1 MWIPYEET
9 LLKPRN
15 STPEFVFH
23 HMPPYLSAD
32 QFSDWYRKINN
43 LAKNIGLPN
52 SVASDLII
60 TFSDEEKAHTFGSL
74 SLEEAKEKVRTKW
87 EIDKNA
93 NDILDSI
100 QTPEDFHE
108 SQLASPL
115 AEAISAANHDQNET
129 YESVRAQLENI
140 FAMVAF
146 KQLILGEYIHP
157 KVIVLY
163 TKNIEHTQHTPNEK
177 RTLAQIYETTF
188 AHEMFH
194 AYHYQNEPE
203 ELIARTDYT
212 SCVVKES
219 LASAFEWDYCVENTI
234 PNADDLRYEWARYS
248 VITYPY
254 SGAKHLL
261 QPVPHRAMVCL
272 DKPFFCDVFHTSL
285 VDMDRALRILVPD
298 EFYRIK
304 KLIHYREK
312 KVMSTDLRAAFDAL
326 MKQDKISVIAQR
338 EIPSIIRQTKNR
350 RLIPQLMDLNYS
362 NKYFHATQYPILA
375 TAPILDGAGREKS
388 YADPV
393 LRIGKT
399 NYYLTAQW
407 NKDHLDLLLDWIWQH
422 R

>member
-1 MWIPYEET
+1 MFT
-9 LLKPRN
+9 
-15 STPEFVFH
+15 FVKL
-23 HMPPYLSAD
+23 PSYLSARN
-32 QFSDWYRKINN
+32 FNEWYTKISTT
-43 LAKNIGLPN
+43 AKNIGL
-52 SVASDLII
+52 SVPVSDDLMIS
-60 TFSDEEKAHTFGSL
+60 FSDTEKTRIFGSL
-74 SLEEAKEKVRTKW
+74 SVEEAKNKIREKWNISER
-87 EIDKNA
+87 A
-93 NDILDSI
+93 NDLLDGL

-115 AEAISAANHDQNET
+115 AEEISAANRDRKET
-129 YESVRAQLENI
+129 YESVRAQLEDI
-140 FAMVAF
+140 FDMVAF

-157 KVIVLY
+157 KIIVLY
-163 TKNIEHTQHTPNEK
+163 TKNIEHTQKAPGEK
-177 RTLAQIYETTF
+177 RTLEQIYEEVF

-203 ELIARTDYT
+203 ELVERMDYT
-212 SCVVKES
+212 SRVVKES
-219 LASAFEWDYCVENTI
+219 LAAAFEWAYCVENKI
-234 PNADDLRYEWARYS
+234 PNADDLRYDWDRYS

-261 QPVPHRAMVCL
+261 QPVPHKAMVCL
-272 DKPFFCDVFHTSL
+272 DKTAFCDVFHTSL
-285 VDMDRALRILVPD
+285 VDMDRALRMLVSD

-304 KLIHYREK
+304 NLIHYREK
-312 KVMSTDLRAAFDAL
+312 KVISTDLRAAFDTL
-326 MKQDKISVIAQR
+326 MKQDLISVIAQR
-338 EIPSIIRQTKNR
+338 EITSIIRQKKNR

-362 NKYFHATQYPILA
+362 NKNFHATQYPILA
-375 TAPILDGAGREKS
+375 TAPMLDSAGREKS

>member
-1 MWIPYEET
+1 MFT
-9 LLKPRN
+9 
-15 STPEFVFH
+15 FVRL
-23 HMPPYLSAD
+23 PSYLSARN
-32 QFSDWYRKINN
+32 FNEWYTKISTT
-43 LAKNIGLPN
+43 AKNIGL
-52 SVASDLII
+52 SVPVSDDLMIS
-60 TFSDEEKAHTFGSL
+60 FSDTEKTRIFGSL
-74 SLEEAKEKVRTKW
+74 SVEEAKNKIREKWNISER
-87 EIDKNA
+87 A
-93 NDILDSI
+93 NDLLDGL

-115 AEAISAANHDQNET
+115 AEEISAANRDRKET
-129 YESVRAQLENI
+129 YESVRAQLEDI
-140 FAMVAF
+140 FDMVAF

-157 KVIVLY
+157 KIIVLY
-163 TKNIEHTQHTPNEK
+163 TKNIEHTQKAPGEK
-177 RTLAQIYETTF
+177 RTLEQIYEEVF

-203 ELIARTDYT
+203 ELVERMDYT
-212 SCVVKES
+212 SRVVKES
-219 LASAFEWDYCVENTI
+219 LAAAFEWAYCVENKI
-234 PNADDLRYEWARYS
+234 PNADDLRYDWDRYS

-261 QPVPHRAMVCL
+261 QPVPHKAMVCL
-272 DKPFFCDVFHTSL
+272 DKTAFCDVFHTSL
-285 VDMDRALRILVPD
+285 VDMDRALRMLVSD

-304 KLIHYREK
+304 NLIHYREK
-312 KVMSTDLRAAFDAL
+312 KVISTDLRAAFDTL
-326 MKQDKISVIAQR
+326 MKQDLISVIAQR
-338 EIPSIIRQTKNR
+338 EITSIIRQKKNR

-362 NKYFHATQYPILA
+362 NKNFHATQYPILA
-375 TAPILDGAGREKS
+375 TAPMLDSAGREKS

>member
-1 MWIPYEET
+1 MFT
-9 LLKPRN
+9 
-15 STPEFVFH
+15 FVKL
-23 HMPPYLSAD
+23 PTYLSARN
-32 QFSDWYRKINN
+32 FNEWYSKISIT
-43 LAKNIGLPN
+43 AKNIGLATP
-52 SVASDLII
+52 VSDDLMIS
-60 TFSDEEKAHTFGSL
+60 FSDKEKTRIFGSL
-74 SLEEAKEKVRTKW
+74 SVEEAKNKIRERWDISKR
-87 EIDKNA
+87 A
-93 NDILDSI
+93 NDLLDGL
-100 QTPEDFHE
+100 QAPEDFHE

-115 AEAISAANHDQNET
+115 AEEISAANRDRNET
-129 YESVRAQLENI
+129 YESVRTQLEDI
-140 FAMVAF
+140 FDMVAF
-146 KQLILGEYIHP
+146 KQLVLGEYIHP
-157 KVIVLY
+157 QRIKLY
-163 TKNIEHTQHTPNEK
+163 TKNIEQTQHAPGEK
-177 RTLAQIYETTF
+177 RTLEQIYEEVF

-194 AYHYQNEPE
+194 AYHHQNEPE
-203 ELIARTDYT
+203 ELVERMDYT
-212 SCVVKES
+212 SRVVKES
-219 LASAFEWDYCVENTI
+219 LAAAFEWDYCVENKI
-234 PNADDLRYEWARYS
+234 PIADDLRYEWARYS

-272 DKPFFCDVFHTSL
+272 DKTAFCDAFHTSL

-304 KLIHYREK
+304 NLIHYRER

-326 MKQDKISVIAQR
+326 MKQDLISVIAQR

-362 NKYFHATQYPILA
+362 NKHFHATQYPILA
-375 TAPILDGAGREKS
+375 TAPMLDSAGREKS

-407 NKDHLDLLLDWIWQH
+407 NKDHLNLLLDWIWQH

>member
-1 MWIPYEET
+1 MFT
-9 LLKPRN
+9 
-15 STPEFVFH
+15 FVRL
-23 HMPPYLSAD
+23 PSYLSARN
-32 QFSDWYRKINN
+32 FNEWYTKISTT
-43 LAKNIGLPN
+43 AKNIGL
-52 SVASDLII
+52 SVPVSDDLMIS
-60 TFSDEEKAHTFGSL
+60 FSDTEKTRIFGSL
-74 SLEEAKEKVRTKW
+74 SVEEAKNKIREKWNISER
-87 EIDKNA
+87 A
-93 NDILDSI
+93 NDLLDGL

-115 AEAISAANHDQNET
+115 AEEISAANRDRKET
-129 YESVRAQLENI
+129 YESVRAQLEDI
-140 FAMVAF
+140 FDMVAF

-157 KVIVLY
+157 QIIVLY
-163 TKNIEHTQHTPNEK
+163 TKNIEHTQKAPGER
-177 RTLAQIYETTF
+177 RTLEQIYEEVF

-203 ELIARTDYT
+203 ELVERMDYT
-212 SCVVKES
+212 SRVVKES
-219 LASAFEWDYCVENTI
+219 LAAAFEWAYCVENKI
-234 PNADDLRYEWARYS
+234 PNADDLRYDWDRYS

-261 QPVPHRAMVCL
+261 QPVHHKAMVCL
-272 DKPFFCDVFHTSL
+272 DKTAFCDVFHTSL
-285 VDMDRALRILVPD
+285 VDMDRALRMLVSD

-304 KLIHYREK
+304 NLIHYREK
-312 KVMSTDLRAAFDAL
+312 KVISTDLRAAFDTL
-326 MKQDKISVIAQR
+326 MKQDLISVIAQR
-338 EIPSIIRQTKNR
+338 EITSIIRQKKNR

-362 NKYFHATQYPILA
+362 NKNFHATQYPILA
-375 TAPILDGAGREKS
+375 TAPMLDSAGREKS

>member
-1 MWIPYEET
+1 MFT
-9 LLKPRN
+9 
-15 STPEFVFH
+15 FVRL
-23 HMPPYLSAD
+23 PSYLSARN
-32 QFSDWYRKINN
+32 FNEWYTKISTT
-43 LAKNIGLPN
+43 AKNIGL
-52 SVASDLII
+52 SVPVSDDLMIS
-60 TFSDEEKAHTFGSL
+60 FSDTEKTRIFGSL
-74 SLEEAKEKVRTKW
+74 SVEEAKNKIREKWNISER
-87 EIDKNA
+87 A
-93 NDILDSI
+93 NDLLDGL

-115 AEAISAANHDQNET
+115 AEEISAANRDQKET
-129 YESVRAQLENI
+129 YESVRAQLEDI
-140 FAMVAF
+140 FDMVAF

-157 KVIVLY
+157 QIIVLY
-163 TKNIEHTQHTPNEK
+163 TKNIEHTQQAPGEK
-177 RTLAQIYETTF
+177 RTLEQIYEELF

-203 ELIARTDYT
+203 ELVERMDYT
-212 SCVVKES
+212 SRVVKET
-219 LASAFEWDYCVENTI
+219 LAAAFEWAYCVENKI
-234 PNADDLRYEWARYS
+234 PNADDLRYDWDRYS

-261 QPVPHRAMVCL
+261 QPVHHKAMVCL
-272 DKPFFCDVFHTSL
+272 DKTAFCDVFHTSL
-285 VDMDRALRILVPD
+285 VDMDRALRMLVSD

-304 KLIHYREK
+304 NLIHYREK
-312 KVMSTDLRAAFDAL
+312 KVISTDLRAAFDTL
-326 MKQDKISVIAQR
+326 MKQDLISVIAQR
-338 EIPSIIRQTKNR
+338 EITSIIRQKKNR

-362 NKYFHATQYPILA
+362 NKNFHATQYPILA
-375 TAPILDGAGREKS
+375 TAPMLDSAGREKS

>member
-1 MWIPYEET
+1 MFT
-9 LLKPRN
+9 
-15 STPEFVFH
+15 FVRL
-23 HMPPYLSAD
+23 PSYLSARN
-32 QFSDWYRKINN
+32 FNEWYTKISTT
-43 LAKNIGLPN
+43 AKNIGL
-52 SVASDLII
+52 SVPVSDDLMIS
-60 TFSDEEKAHTFGSL
+60 FSDTEKTRIFGSL
-74 SLEEAKEKVRTKW
+74 SVEEAKNKIREKWNISER
-87 EIDKNA
+87 A
-93 NDILDSI
+93 NDLLDGL

-115 AEAISAANHDQNET
+115 AEEISAANRDQKKT
-129 YESVRAQLENI
+129 YESVRAQLEDI
-140 FAMVAF
+140 FDMVAF

-157 KVIVLY
+157 QIIVLY
-163 TKNIEHTQHTPNEK
+163 TKNIEHTQQAPGEK
-177 RTLAQIYETTF
+177 RTLEQIYEEVF

-203 ELIARTDYT
+203 ELVERMDYT
-212 SCVVKES
+212 SRVVKES
-219 LASAFEWDYCVENTI
+219 LAAAFEWAYCVENKI
-234 PNADDLRYEWARYS
+234 PNADDLRYDWDRYS

-261 QPVPHRAMVCL
+261 QPVHHKAMVCL
-272 DKPFFCDVFHTSL
+272 DKTAFCDVFHTSL
-285 VDMDRALRILVPD
+285 VDMDRALRMLVSD

-304 KLIHYREK
+304 NLIHYREK
-312 KVMSTDLRAAFDAL
+312 KVISTDLRAAFDTL
-326 MKQDKISVIAQR
+326 MKQDLISVIAQR
-338 EIPSIIRQTKNR
+338 EITSIIRQKKNR

-362 NKYFHATQYPILA
+362 NKNFHATQYPILA
-375 TAPILDGAGREKS
+375 TAPMLDSAGREKS

>member
-1 MWIPYEET
+1 MFT
-9 LLKPRN
+9 
-15 STPEFVFH
+15 FVRL
-23 HMPPYLSAD
+23 PSYLSARN
-32 QFSDWYRKINN
+32 FNEWYTKISTT
-43 LAKNIGLPN
+43 AKNIGL
-52 SVASDLII
+52 SVPVSDDLMIS
-60 TFSDEEKAHTFGSL
+60 FSDTEKTRIFGSL
-74 SLEEAKEKVRTKW
+74 SVEEAKNKIREKWNISER
-87 EIDKNA
+87 A
-93 NDILDSI
+93 NDLLDGL

-115 AEAISAANHDQNET
+115 AEEISAANRDQKET
-129 YESVRAQLENI
+129 YESVRAQLEDI
-140 FAMVAF
+140 FDMVAF

-157 KVIVLY
+157 QIIVLY
-163 TKNIEHTQHTPNEK
+163 TKNIEHTQQAPGEK
-177 RTLAQIYETTF
+177 RTLEQIYEEVF

-203 ELIARTDYT
+203 ELVERMDYT
-212 SCVVKES
+212 SRVVKES
-219 LASAFEWDYCVENTI
+219 LAAAFEWAYCVENKI
-234 PNADDLRYEWARYS
+234 PKADDLRYDWDRYS

-261 QPVPHRAMVCL
+261 QPVHHKAMVCL
-272 DKPFFCDVFHTSL
+272 DKTAFCDVFHTSL
-285 VDMDRALRILVPD
+285 VDMDRALRMLVSD

-304 KLIHYREK
+304 NLIHYREK
-312 KVMSTDLRAAFDAL
+312 KVISTDLRAAFDTL
-326 MKQDKISVIAQR
+326 MKQDLISVIAQR
-338 EIPSIIRQTKNR
+338 EITSIIRQKKNR

-362 NKYFHATQYPILA
+362 NKNFHATQYPILA
-375 TAPILDGAGREKS
+375 TAPMLDSAGREKS

>member
-1 MWIPYEET
+1 MFT
-9 LLKPRN
+9 
-15 STPEFVFH
+15 FVRL
-23 HMPPYLSAD
+23 PSYLSARN
-32 QFSDWYRKINN
+32 FNEWYTKISTT
-43 LAKNIGLPN
+43 AKNIGL
-52 SVASDLII
+52 SVPVSDDLMIS
-60 TFSDEEKAHTFGSL
+60 FSDTEKTRIFGSL
-74 SLEEAKEKVRTKW
+74 SVEEAKNKIREKWNISER
-87 EIDKNA
+87 A
-93 NDILDSI
+93 NDLLDGL

-115 AEAISAANHDQNET
+115 AEEISAANRDRKET
-129 YESVRAQLENI
+129 YESVRAQLEDI
-140 FAMVAF
+140 FDMVAF

-157 KVIVLY
+157 QIIVLY
-163 TKNIEHTQHTPNEK
+163 TKNIEHTQKAPGEK
-177 RTLAQIYETTF
+177 RTLEQIYEEVF

-203 ELIARTDYT
+203 ELVERMDYT
-212 SCVVKES
+212 SRVVKES
-219 LASAFEWDYCVENTI
+219 LAAAFEWAYCVENKI
-234 PNADDLRYEWARYS
+234 PNADDLRYDWDRYS

-261 QPVPHRAMVCL
+261 QPVHHKAMVCL
-272 DKPFFCDVFHTSL
+272 DKTAFCDVFHTSL
-285 VDMDRALRILVPD
+285 VDMDRALRMLVSD

-304 KLIHYREK
+304 NLIHYREK
-312 KVMSTDLRAAFDAL
+312 KVISTDLRAAFDTL
-326 MKQDKISVIAQR
+326 MKQDLISVIAQR
-338 EIPSIIRQTKNR
+338 EITSIIRQKKNR

-362 NKYFHATQYPILA
+362 NKNFHATQYPILA
-375 TAPILDGAGREKS
+375 TAPMLDSAGREKS

>member
-1 MWIPYEET
+1 MFT
-9 LLKPRN
+9 
-15 STPEFVFH
+15 FVRL
-23 HMPPYLSAD
+23 PSYLSARN
-32 QFSDWYRKINN
+32 FNEWYTKISTT
-43 LAKNIGLPN
+43 AKNIGL
-52 SVASDLII
+52 SVPVSDDLMIS
-60 TFSDEEKAHTFGSL
+60 FSDTEKTRIFGSL
-74 SLEEAKEKVRTKW
+74 SVEEAKNKIREKWNISER
-87 EIDKNA
+87 A
-93 NDILDSI
+93 NDLLDGL

-115 AEAISAANHDQNET
+115 AEEISAANRDQKET
-129 YESVRAQLENI
+129 YESVRAQLEDI
-140 FAMVAF
+140 FDMVAF

-157 KVIVLY
+157 QIIVLY
-163 TKNIEHTQHTPNEK
+163 TKNIEHTQQAPGEK
-177 RTLAQIYETTF
+177 RTLEQIYEEVF

-203 ELIARTDYT
+203 ELVERMDYT
-212 SCVVKES
+212 SRVVKES
-219 LASAFEWDYCVENTI
+219 LAAAFEWAYCVENKI
-234 PNADDLRYEWARYS
+234 PNADDLRYDWDRYS

-261 QPVPHRAMVCL
+261 QPVHHKAMVCL
-272 DKPFFCDVFHTSL
+272 DKTAFCDVFHTSL
-285 VDMDRALRILVPD
+285 VDMDRALRMLVSD

-304 KLIHYREK
+304 NLIHYREK
-312 KVMSTDLRAAFDAL
+312 KVISTDLRAAFDTL
-326 MKQDKISVIAQR
+326 MKQDLISVIAQR
-338 EIPSIIRQTKNR
+338 EITSIIRQKKNR

-362 NKYFHATQYPILA
+362 NKNFHATQYPILA
-375 TAPILDGAGREKS
+375 TAPMLDSAGREKS